1 MDFKTKSE
9 KDLHK
14 LLIEKREELRNFRF
28 SVAGTKTRNVKEGMT
43 LRKDIARIFTELNIL
58 KIKSKE

>member
-1 MDFKTKSE
+1 MDLKTKSE

-14 LLIEKREELRNFRF
+14 LLIEKREELRSFRF

-58 KIKSKE
+58 KTRNKE